1 MTEAVTDRIEINAT
15 PQAVMDV
22 ILDIEAYPQWQSDI
36 REVEVLER
44 DDEGR
49 AARARFVVDARVFTA
64 IYTLAY
70 TYSTDGVRWELVS
83 SDQLRQLDGSYRVA
97 GGTDGTTTV
106 TYELVADPTISVP
119 RFMRRKAAEH
129 IVRSALQGLRQRVE
143 AGQQDPS

>member
-1 MTEAVTDRIEINAT
+1 MSEAVADSIVINAA

-22 ILDIEAYPQWQSDI
+22 IVDIERYPVWQADI

-44 DDEGR
+44 DDRQR
-49 AARARFVVDARVFTA
+49 ATQARFVVDARLMTA
-64 IYTLAY
+64 VYTLSY
-70 TYSTDGVRWELVS
+70 TYDHDAVRWQLVS
-83 SDQLRQLDGSYRVA
+83 SEQLRQLDGSYRVA

-129 IVRSALQGLRQRVE
+129 IVRGALDGLKQRVE
-143 AGQQDPS
+143 QGS

>member
-1 MTEAVTDRIEINAT
+1 MSDAVSDRIEINAP

-22 ILDIEAYPQWQSDI
+22 IFDIEAYPQWQNDV

-49 AARARFVVDARVFTA
+49 AARARFVVDARMFTA
-64 IYTLAY
+64 VYTLDY
-70 TYSTDGVRWELVS
+70 TYDTDGVSWGLVS

-106 TYELVADPTISVP
+106 TYEVVVDPTISVP

-129 IVRSALQGLRQRVE
+129 IVRNALQGLKQRVE
-143 AGQQDPS
+143 AQQQDAS